1 MTATALLG
9 ASPDANPN
17 TSPGAEPKRRR
28 LEWVS
33 IAFLTLTPLIGIVG
47 TTLYTLRV
55 GFELWMPLLC
65 AGMFLVIGISICA
78 GYHRYF
84 SHKTY
89 ECAWP
94 VQLFYAIFGAMAA
107 QNTIL
112 TWSSGHRRHHKHVD
126 DDWDPY
132 NIKRGFWWAHILWIF
147 FHEPIDLSNV
157 PDLVPNRIAQWQE
170 RWYKVLLIVGGLGLP
185 TAIGALFGDPI
196 AGLLWGGFL
205 RIAVTH
211 HSTFFVNSL
220 AHHWGSR
227 QYDPLVS
234 ACDNWA
240 VALLTLGEGYH
251 SFHHRFPNDYRNG
264 VRWYHWDPA
273 KWWIRTLET
282 VGLARR
288 LRRVPDERIEGA
300 RMEAAVSGFE
310 SRLEGAPNHVALE
323 VRGRLDAARA
333 ALDRAL
339 TLRRRELKARGAG
352 LRRRVR
358 AIERLT
364 QRELLAARQQWR
376 GALRLLTAVPQAS

>member
-1 MTATALLG
+1 MSATTASTAHG
-9 ASPDANPN
+9 DAG
-17 TSPGAEPKRRR
+17 SGKGQ

-33 IAFLTLTPLIGIVG
+33 IAFLTLTPVVGIVG
-47 TTLYTLRV
+47 TALYTMRV

-65 AGMFLVIGISICA
+65 LILYFPIGLSITA

-94 VQLFYAIFGAMAA
+94 VQLFYLIFGALAV
-107 QNTIL
+107 QNSALI
-112 TWSSGHRRHHKHVD
+112 WSSGHRRHHKHVD

-147 FHEPIDLSNV
+147 HKNPPDLSNV
-157 PDLVPNRIAQWQE
+157 PDLTPNRLLQWQQ
-170 RWYKVLLIVGGLGLP
+170 RWYHALLIVGGLGLP
-185 TAIGALFGDPI
+185 TAIGAFFGDPL

-205 RIAVTH
+205 RIVVTH
-211 HSTFFVNSL
+211 HTTFFVNSL
-220 AHHWGSR
+220 AHTWGYR
-227 QYDPLVS
+227 RYDPEVS

-264 VRWYHWDPA
+264 VHWFQWDPA
-273 KWWIRTLET
+273 KWWIRGLEM
-282 VGLARR
+282 VGMAKR
-288 LRRVPDERIEGA
+288 LRRVPDERIEAA
-300 RMEAAVSGFE
+300 RMSAAVSTFE
-310 SRLEGAPNHVALE
+310 RRLERAPQEIAVE
-323 VRGRLDAARA
+323 VRGRLEAARG

-339 TLRRRELKARGAG
+339 TLRRREHKARSTGR
-352 LRRRVR
+352 LRRRR

-364 QRELLAARQQWR
+364 QRELVAARQEWR
-376 GALRLLTAVPQAS
+376 GAVRLLGELPRAS